1 MCEKG
6 DSVLVLTTLNSQ
18 YVHSNLALRY
28 LAGVAQEF
36 EQNHLVMEFTINE
49 SLDHIL
55 RTIVGAQP
63 KMVAFSCYIW
73 NIEDT
78 IKLTQNLRK
87 VLPSVVIIAG
97 GPEVSYDSVQLLQT
111 QPSID
116 MVVRGEGEE
125 TFREVLLAWRHGRNG
140 EGIAGLTWRQGER
153 IYENPD
159 RQLQV
164 DLDRIPMPYGTEPVL
179 SDRRIIYYETARGC
193 PFNCSY
199 CLSSTIRGVRYFPLE
214 RVRTEISALVAAGVS
229 QIKFVDRSFNCH
241 PGRALELMRFLAG
254 LPGETNFH
262 FEIVADALSSE
273 VLDFVKDV
281 KPGRFQFEIG
291 VQSTNPNTLAR
302 INRRQD
308 LTRLAENIKALM
320 EPKNIH
326 IHLDLI
332 AGLPEED
339 YQSLAQS
346 FNWVYA
352 LQPDYL
358 QLGFL
363 KLLKGT
369 AIREEAPRWDY
380 VYKDYPPYEVL
391 ANRWL
396 SFSEMS
402 TLKIIDDLLQR
413 YYNSHIF
420 DHTLTYCIP
429 RLFAGDAFRFYELLA
444 EYCLAEGLVSRPS
457 KRERLY
463 VNLANFLSRLD
474 PVNSMQYKQLLILD
488 FVINNRNLNI
498 PPELGRMRIE
508 NQGARIKAYLREH
521 DNLKET
527 HGVPGKPRIEVFL
540 TDILALAGIEEPVA
554 PKPWYPVRFDY
565 GEEGTTFENIDL

>member
-1 MCEKG
+1 
-6 DSVLVLTTLNSQ
+6 VLLLTTLNSQ

-28 LAGVAQEF
+28 LAGVANQI
-36 EQNHLVMEFTINE
+36 EQTHQVMEFTINE

-55 RTIVGAQP
+55 RTIVRAQP
-63 KMVAFSCYIW
+63 EMLAFSCYIW

-78 IKLTQNLRK
+78 LRLAQNLKK
-87 VLPSVVIIAG
+87 VLPSVVIVAG
-97 GPEVSYDSVQLLQT
+97 GPEVSYDSVQLLQAH
-111 QPSID
+111 PSID

-125 TFREVLLAWRHGRNG
+125 TFRELLLAWRDGRDGN
-140 EGIAGLTWRQGER
+140 GIAGLTWRQGDH
-153 IYENPD
+153 IIENPD
-159 RQLQV
+159 R
-164 DLDRIPMPYGTEPVL
+164 DLVKDLNRIPLPYGPAP
-179 SDRRIIYYETARGC
+179 SIPDSRILYYETSRGC

-199 CLSSTIRGVRYFPLE
+199 CLSSTIRGVRYFPLD
-214 RVRTEISALVAAGVS
+214 RVRQEIMALVIEGVP

-241 PGRALELMRFLAG
+241 PKRALELMRFLAE

-262 FEIVADALSSE
+262 FEIVADALSNE
-273 VLDFVKDV
+273 VLELLASV

-291 VQSTNPNTLAR
+291 VQSINPNTLEK

-308 LTRLAENIKALM
+308 LTRLANNIRALM
-320 EPKNIH
+320 KRKNIH

-339 YQSLAQS
+339 YQSLGES
-346 FNWVYA
+346 FNWVYD

-380 VYKDYPPYEVL
+380 VYKEYPPYEVL

-402 TLKIIDDLLQR
+402 RLKIIDDLLQR
-413 YYNSHIF
+413 YYNSHVF
-420 DHTLTYCIP
+420 DYTLAYSIS
-429 RLFAGDAFRFYELLA
+429 RLFEGNAFRFYEKLA
-444 EYCLAEGLVSRPS
+444 DYFISQGLDGKPS

-463 VNLANFLSRLD
+463 VIMADFLSQID
-474 PVNSMQYKQLLILD
+474 PKNSLSYTQLLMFD
-488 FVINNRNLNI
+488 FVLNNRHLNV
-498 PPELGRMRIE
+498 PLQLGRTTIE
-508 NQGARIKAYLREH
+508 DQGARIKAYLREQ
-521 DNLKET
+521 DNLMEKPR
-527 HGVPGKPRIEVFL
+527 GSLKPRIEVFPL
-540 TDILALAGIEEPVA
+540 DVLALAGIREPAA
-554 PKPWYPVRFDY
+554 PQPWYAVLFSY
-565 GEEGTTFENIDL
+565 GEEGTTVEYIDL